1 MGKGGLAMI
10 AAIYA
15 RKSTEQTGISDD
27 QKSVTRQVEHVK
39 DYAKRK
45 GWCVS
50 EAHIYSDDGISG
62 AEFVKRP
69 AFIRLMSA
77 LKPKPP
83 FQVLIMSEES
93 RLGREAI
100 QVSYAFKQIID
111 SGVRLFF
118 YMTDQERKLD
128 NALDKMMLS
137 LSNFAS
143 EMEREKASQRTHDA
157 MFRKA
162 KVLHVTGNKVFGYDN
177 VPVYGSETNT
187 DGTRRRQH
195 VVRKINNQQAK
206 VVTRV
211 FEMYASGIGLGGI
224 AKLLNEERVSPPH
237 GGILGWCSTALRD
250 ILQRDL
256 YRGLMVW
263 NRTQV
268 VQRGGTRQQRKR
280 PESEWLRID
289 APELRIVT
297 QTLWDQ
303 VEERRTK
310 NLHAY
315 FRGESGRLISRP
327 TGEDRCSAYLLTSIA
342 KCVTC
347 GGSIVAIKRTAK
359 GRYTRTV
366 YRCAYNYKRGGTI
379 CSNNIEVR
387 QDILDSVIL
396 HAMTEVL
403 DERVL
408 EASVTVALERIR
420 NEREKFPDQRLALE
434 RELSLI
440 ETRLHHLVEAI
451 ASGKSTDKVFD
462 SLNEVEARKK
472 VVVQELSTFDRLN
485 QVVSLDAQRLAK
497 DLRSRLGDLPA
508 LFARHVPQARQMLRK
523 LLDGHIVCEPIMEG
537 GKAGYRFT
545 ATGTFDRLLTGAKVI
560 NDGGGGQ
567 GS

>member
-1 MGKGGLAMI
+1 MI

-15 RKSTEQTGISDD
+15 RKSTEQTGVNDEER
-27 QKSVTRQVEHVK
+27 SVTRQIEHATA
-39 DYAKRK
+39 YALRK
-45 GWCVS
+45 GWTV
-50 EAHIYSDDGISG
+50 EEEHVYVDDGVSG
-62 AEFVKRP
+62 AEFVRRQG
-69 AFIRLMSA
+69 FLRLMNA
-77 LKPKPP
+77 LKPHPQ

-143 EMEREKASQRTHDA
+143 EMEREKASQRTYDA

-162 KVLHVTGNKVFGYDN
+162 KMLHVTGNKVFGYDN
-177 VPVYGSETNT
+177 VPVYGSETNA
-187 DGTRRRQH
+187 DGTQRRQH
-195 VVRKINNQQAK
+195 VVRKINSQQAK

-211 FEMYASGIGLGGI
+211 FEMYASGFGLAGI
-224 AKLLNEERVSPPH
+224 AKALNEDRILPPH
-237 GGILGWCSTALRD
+237 GGTLGWCPTALRD

-256 YRGLMVW
+256 YRGVALW
-263 NRTQV
+263 NRTQAI
-268 VQRGGTRQQRKR
+268 QRGGTRKQRKR

-297 QTLWDQ
+297 QTLWEQ
-303 VEERRTK
+303 VKERRTR

-315 FRGESGRLISRP
+315 LRGEGGRLISRP
-327 TGEDRCSAYLLTSIA
+327 TGEDRSSAYLLSSIA

-347 GGSIVAIKRTAK
+347 GGSIVAIKRTARQ
-359 GRYTRTV
+359 RYPRTV
-366 YRCAYNYKRGGTI
+366 YRCAYHHKRGKTI
-379 CSNNIEVR
+379 CTNSVEIR
-387 QDILDSVIL
+387 QDILDSAIL
-396 HAMTEVL
+396 HAMNEAL

-408 EASVTVALERIR
+408 EASVTAALERIR
-420 NEREKFPDQRLALE
+420 NEQEKFPDQRLALE

-440 ETRLHHLVEAI
+440 QTRLHFLVEAI
-451 ASGKSTDKVFD
+451 ANGRSTHAVFD

-472 VVVQELSTFDRLN
+472 VVVQELSMRDSLD
-485 QVVSLDAQRLAK
+485 QVVSLDAKRLAK
-497 DLRSRLGDLPA
+497 DLRSRLGDIPA

-537 GKAGYRFT
+537 GKPGYRFT
-545 ATGTFDRLLTGAKVI
+545 ATGTFDRLLTGMKLV